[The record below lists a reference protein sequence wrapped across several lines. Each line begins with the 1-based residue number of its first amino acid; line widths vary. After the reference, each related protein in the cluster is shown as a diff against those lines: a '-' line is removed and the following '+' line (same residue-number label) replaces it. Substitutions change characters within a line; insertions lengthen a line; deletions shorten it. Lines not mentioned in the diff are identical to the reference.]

1 MPEMG
6 REDYGIMLQTAVLEV
21 LVKYQGGEEGPWK
34 DFSDKALKSGLEIR
48 LLSHYILYTI
58 LRTF

>member
-1 MPEMG
+1 MPELS
-6 REDYGIMLQTAVLEV
+6 REDYDIMLQTAVLEV
-21 LVKYQGGEEGPWK
+21 LVKYQSREGGPWK
-34 DFSDKALKSGLEIR
+34 DFCDKALKSGLEIW